1 MQPAKIIHT
10 PRRYVVEEWGG
21 TETVVMQLARQQKA
35 AGLQP
40 LIFTSL
46 ALSVTKSEVVEG
58 TPVRR
63 FSYRYPFFGLSPEQV
78 HALDK
83 KGGNMV
89 SLSLFAALLRE
100 PGVRLFHAHA
110 INRLGGMVRT
120 AARLRKLAGAPEP
133 AAVQFTNRVEGV
145 QSLLRVLTP
154 QTDGQRQLLAQA
166 QQIAGDM
173 SQTRW
178 LLMEEAQNELP
189 VPLLVILVCWLTVL
203 FVSFG
208 LFAPRN
214 ATVLSVLFVCACSVS
229 AAVFLILEMNRP
241 LEGMIKV
248 SNAPLRN
255 ALEHLGR

>member
-1 MQPAKIIHT
+1 MSSTTIGLITAGCTFSGALIGVWLQRRLPRHHLDKDSQEVVKLGAGIIGTITALVLGLLVSSAKGTFDTINDGIKQSSAKIILLD
-10 PRRYVVEEWGG
+10 RI
-21 TETVVMQLARQQKA
+21 LAQYGPEAQGIRDQMKR
-35 AGLQP
+35 
-40 LIFTSL
+40 SL
-46 ALSVTKSEVVEG
+46 TA
-58 TPVRR
+58 
-63 FSYRYPFFGLSPEQV
+63 
-78 HALDK
+78 
-83 KGGNMV
+83 
-89 SLSLFAALLRE
+89 SLE
-100 PGVRLFHAHA
+100 
-110 INRLGGMVRT
+110 

>member
-1 MQPAKIIHT
+1 MSSTTIGLITAGCTFSGALIGVWLQRRL
-10 PRRYVVEEWGG
+10 PRHHLDKDS
-21 TETVVMQLARQQKA
+21 Q
-35 AGLQP
+35 
-40 LIFTSL
+40 
-46 ALSVTKSEVVEG
+46 EVVKLGAGMIATITALVLGLLVSSAKG
-58 TPVRR
+58 TFDTINDGIKQSSARIILLDR
-63 FSYRYPFFGLSPEQV
+63 ILAQYGPEAQGIR
-78 HALDK
+78 DQMK
-83 KGGNMV
+83 R
-89 SLSLFAALLRE
+89 SLTASLE
-100 PGVRLFHAHA
+100 
-110 INRLGGMVRT
+110 
-120 AARLRKLAGAPEP
+120 AARLRQPAGAPEP

>member
-1 MQPAKIIHT
+1 L
-10 PRRYVVEEWGG
+10 E
-21 TETVVMQLARQQKA
+21 
-35 AGLQP
+35 
-40 LIFTSL
+40 
-46 ALSVTKSEVVEG
+46 
-58 TPVRR
+58 
-63 FSYRYPFFGLSPEQV
+63 
-78 HALDK
+78 
-83 KGGNMV
+83 
-89 SLSLFAALLRE
+89 
-100 PGVRLFHAHA
+100 
-110 INRLGGMVRT
+110 